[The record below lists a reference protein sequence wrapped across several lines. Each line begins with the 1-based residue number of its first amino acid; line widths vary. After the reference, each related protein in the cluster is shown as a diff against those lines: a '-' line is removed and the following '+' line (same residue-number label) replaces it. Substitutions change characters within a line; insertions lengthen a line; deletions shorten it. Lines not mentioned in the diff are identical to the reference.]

1 MMYVGGFL
9 VVNVEY
15 SKTLTVVCGF
25 IIFGTDYPFFEI
37 LTLSP
42 A

>member
-9 VVNVEY
+9 VDSVEY
-15 SKTLTVVCGF
+15 SKTLTVICDF
-25 IIFGTDYPFFEI
+25 IIFETDYCFFEI